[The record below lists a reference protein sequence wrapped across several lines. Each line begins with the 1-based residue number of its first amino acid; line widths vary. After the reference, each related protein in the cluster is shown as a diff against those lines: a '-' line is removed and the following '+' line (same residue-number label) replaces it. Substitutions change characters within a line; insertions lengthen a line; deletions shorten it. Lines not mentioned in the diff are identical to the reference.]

1 MTEILAIRVCARLLQ
16 KLCKLPK
23 RCKIERIFRGI
34 FNAKVQINPGER
46 TAKAAKKEKLRELMS
61 ETQVEDIN
69 DINTLFNE
77 MVRDILKNGLEAYL
91 DEDLSYSKYDYMNK
105 DTSNSRNEYSTKTM
119 KPNFGDVK

>member
-1 MTEILAIRVCARLLQ
+1 M
-16 KLCKLPK
+16 CKLPK